1 MAASVDRKR
10 LPPPLEG
17 VRVLDLSVIW
27 AGPYATRLLADLGA
41 EVIKVEALSFY
52 DIQRG
57 PVAPTRGHINLNY
70 PDGDPGDEPWNR
82 SAWFNTL
89 HINKLDVTLDLVEET
104 GRDLLLRLAAVSDVV
119 IENFRYGIREKRLGL
134 SYERLRQARPDI
146 ILASM
151 PAFGN
156 SGPWRGYAQYGI
168 GQEML
173 AGFPSMTGHSPDQPA
188 KSGINHGDPITGIHA
203 ASAILAALLRR
214 RRTGKGA
221 FIDLSQQE
229 STISFIGEH
238 LLGYQMTGEN
248 PQPAGNSHPAMSPHG
263 VFPCRGKDRWVAVA
277 VSTDAQWQTLCESM
291 GQSDLAQHPDYANAP
306 MRWQNREDLAS
317 LVSQWT
323 SQHDAQEIASRL
335 QATGVAASPVNSPR
349 ELFRD
354 PHYLA
359 RGFFESVDHPST
371 GPRDYPGFPF
381 RLSKS
386 AMEIRRPAP
395 TLGEHNRQVLG
406 TLLGLTDEALR
417 ELEMAGI
424 IGDKPYETERSRSLG

>member
-1 MAASVDRKR
+1 MAARMS
-10 LPPPLEG
+10 PPLEG
-17 VRVLDLSVIW
+17 VRILDLSVIW

-70 PDGDPGDEPWNR
+70 PEGDPGDEPWNR

-104 GRDLLLRLAAVSDVV
+104 GRDLLMRIATVSDVV

-134 SYERLRQARPDI
+134 SYERLQEARPDI
-146 ILASM
+146 ILVSM

-188 KSGINHGDPITGIHA
+188 KSGINHGDPITGTHA

-214 RRTGKGA
+214 RRTGRGA

-229 STISFIGEH
+229 STISFVGEH

-248 PQPAGNSHPAMSPHG
+248 PQPMGNSHPAIAPHG
-263 VFPCRGKDRWVAVA
+263 VFPCRGEDRWVAIAVA
-277 VSTDAQWQTLCESM
+277 NDTQWKALCDCM
-291 GQSDLAQHPDYANAP
+291 GQPELAQHPDYTDGP
-306 MRWQNREDLAS
+306 SRWDNREGLAS
-317 LVSQWT
+317 IICAWT
-323 SQHDAQEIASRL
+323 REQDAQELAARL
-335 QATGVAASPVNSPR
+335 QAAGVPAAPVNSPR
-349 ELFRD
+349 ELFQD
-354 PHYLA
+354 PHYQA
-359 RGFFESVDHPST
+359 REFFESVDHPAT

-386 AMEIRRPAP
+386 EMEVRRPAP
-395 TLGEHNRQVLG
+395 TLGEHNREVLG
-406 TLLGLTDEALR
+406 GLLGLTDEALR
-417 ELEMAGI
+417 GLEEAGI
-424 IGDKPYETERSRSLG
+424 IGTKPYETERSRSLG

>member
-1 MAASVDRKR
+1 MKA
-10 LPPPLEG
+10 PLEG

-104 GRDLLLRLAAVSDVV
+104 GRDLLLRLVALSDVV
-119 IENFRYGIREKRLGL
+119 IENFRYGIRENRLDL
-134 SYERLRQARPDI
+134 SYERLREARPDI
-146 ILASM
+146 ILVSM

-188 KSGINHGDPITGIHA
+188 KSGINHGDPITGTHA
-203 ASAILAALLRR
+203 AGAILAALLRR

-263 VFPCRGKDRWVAVA
+263 VFACRGEVRWLAIAVA
-277 VSTDAQWQTLCESM
+277 NDTQWKALCDCM
-291 GQSDLAQHPDYANAP
+291 GQPELAQHPDYTDAP
-306 MRWQNREDLAS
+306 RRWENRDALAS
-317 LVSQWT
+317 LISTWT
-323 SQHDAQEIASRL
+323 REQDAQELARLL
-335 QATGVAASPVNSPR
+335 QAAGVAASSVNSPR
-349 ELFRD
+349 ELFED
-354 PHYLA
+354 PHYRE
-359 RGFFESVDHPST
+359 RGFFETVDHSAT

-381 RLSKS
+381 RLSKG
-386 AMEIRRPAP
+386 AMEVRRPAP
-395 TLGEHNRQVLG
+395 TLGQHNREVLG
-406 TLLGLTDEALR
+406 DLLGLTDERLR
-417 ELEMAGI
+417 ELEETGI
-424 IGDKPYETERSRSLG
+424 IGTKPYETERSRSLG

>member
-1 MAASVDRKR
+1 M
-10 LPPPLEG
+10 EG

-104 GRDLLLRLAAVSDVV
+104 GRDLLLHLAAVSDVV
-119 IENFRYGIREKRLGL
+119 IENFRYGIREKSLDL

-146 ILASM
+146 ILVSM

-173 AGFPSMTGHSPDQPA
+173 AGFPSMTGHSSDQPA

-203 ASAILAALLRR
+203 ASGILAALLRR
-214 RRTGKGA
+214 RRTGRGA

-238 LLGYQMTGEN
+238 LLRYQMTGEN

-263 VFPCRGKDRWVAVA
+263 VFPCRGDDRWVAIAVA
-277 VSTDAQWQTLCESM
+277 TADQWQALCDCM
-291 GQSDLAQHPDYANAP
+291 GQASLAQHPNYADSP
-306 MRWQNREDLAS
+306 KRWDNREAL
-317 LVSQWT
+317 SQVISAWT
-323 SQHDAQEIASRL
+323 REHDAQELATRL
-335 QATGVAASPVNSPR
+335 QAAGVAASPVNSPR
-349 ELFRD
+349 ELFQD
-354 PHYLA
+354 PHYKT
-359 RGFFESVDHPST
+359 RGFFETVDHPST

-381 RLSKS
+381 RLSKG
-386 AMEIRRPAP
+386 AMEVRRPAP
-395 TLGEHNRQVLG
+395 TLGQHNREVLG
-406 TLLGLTDEALR
+406 GLLGLTEDTLR
-417 ELEMAGI
+417 DLEKAGI
-424 IGDKPYETERSRSLG
+424 IGTTPYETERSRSLG